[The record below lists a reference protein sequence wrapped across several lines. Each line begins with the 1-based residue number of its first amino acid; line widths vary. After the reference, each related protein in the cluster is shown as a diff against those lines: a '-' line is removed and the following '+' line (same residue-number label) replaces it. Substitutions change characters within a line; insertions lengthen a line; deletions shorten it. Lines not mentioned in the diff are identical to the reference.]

1 MGESSTN
8 PLAAYT
14 TVQFDIS
21 YAKDKMFHA
30 KIYNSNT
37 FVFTGL

>member
-1 MGESSTN
+1 MN
-8 PLAAYT
+8 PSAAYT

-21 YAKDKMFHA
+21 YAQDKMFHA

-37 FVFTGL
+37 FVFAGV